1 MDYVYHI
8 FIMISI
14 YAILAVSLN
23 LMLGYTG
30 LFSLAHAAFF
40 GIGAYISALLTLNLG
55 FSFWLAMLLAIIGTV
70 VIGVLLAV
78 PTLRLGGDYFILA
91 VLGFQI
97 VISGVLYN
105 WVDLTRGPFGLY
117 GLRAPSLFGFSLSS
131 TFGFL
136 LLAALMAIFLYV
148 LANRMVCSPFGRV
161 IRAIREDPVVAQVLG
176 KDIVT
181 FKILV
186 FAIASGYAAIAGSLY
201 AHYFTAINPLSFGLA
216 ESFFI
221 VTMVVLGGSGSLR
234 GSIVGAGIV
243 VLFPEGL
250 RFLNLPSAIA
260 APTQQI
266 FFGLLLI
273 LFMRY
278 RPQGILGE
286 YRPR

>member
-1 MDYVYHI
+1 MDYLYHLLTL
-8 FIMISI
+8 ISI
-14 YAILAVSLN
+14 YTILAVSLN

-40 GIGAYISALLTLNLG
+40 GIGAYMSGLLTLRLG
-55 FSFWLAMLLAIIGTV
+55 LSFWLAMLLAIIGV
-70 VIGVLLAV
+70 VIIGAMLAI

-97 VISGVLYN
+97 MISGVLYN
-105 WVDLTRGPFGLY
+105 WVDVTRGPFGLY
-117 GLRAPSLFGFSLSS
+117 GLRPPMLLDYSFSSPLA
-131 TFGFL
+131 FMVLAG
-136 LLAALMAIFLYV
+136 LLALILYL
-148 LANRMVCSPFGRV
+148 LANRMVTSPFGRV
-161 IRAIREDPVVAQVLG
+161 MRAMREDQIATQVLG

-186 FAIASGYAAIAGSLY
+186 FAVASGYAAVAGSLY

-221 VTMVVLGGSGSLR
+221 VTMVILGGSGSLR
-234 GSIVGAGIV
+234 GSVIGAAIVL
-243 VLFPEGL
+243 LFPEAL
-250 RFLNLPSAIA
+250 RLLNLPSTIA
-260 APTQQI
+260 GPVQQI

-273 LFMRY
+273 LCMLF
-278 RPQGILGE
+278 RPQGLLGE

>member
-1 MDYVYHI
+1 MDYLYHLLTL
-8 FIMISI
+8 ISI
-14 YAILAVSLN
+14 YTILAVSLN

-40 GIGAYISALLTLNLG
+40 GIGAYMSGLLTLRLG
-55 FSFWLAMLLAIIGTV
+55 LSFWLAMLLAIIGV
-70 VIGVLLAV
+70 VIIGAMLAI

-97 VISGVLYN
+97 MISGVLYN
-105 WVDLTRGPFGLY
+105 WVDVTRGPFGLY
-117 GLRAPSLFGFSLSS
+117 GLRPPMLLDYSFSSPLAF
-131 TFGFL
+131 TVLAG
-136 LLAALMAIFLYV
+136 LLALILYL
-148 LANRMVCSPFGRV
+148 LANRMVTSPFGRV
-161 IRAIREDPVVAQVLG
+161 MRAMREDQIATQVLG

-186 FAIASGYAAIAGSLY
+186 FAVASGYAAVAGSLY

-221 VTMVVLGGSGSLR
+221 VTMVILGGSGSLR
-234 GSIVGAGIV
+234 GSVIGAAIVL
-243 VLFPEGL
+243 LFPEAL
-250 RFLNLPSAIA
+250 RLLNLPSTIA
-260 APTQQI
+260 GPVQQI

-273 LFMRY
+273 LCMLF
-278 RPQGILGE
+278 RPQGLLGE